1 MPKLKKSDLTKT
13 FKTSTKKKRKG
24 IHSKNR
30 SSNIKSSKM
39 YKKDY
44 QGQGR

>member
-1 MPKLKKSDLTKT
+1 MPKIKKTD
-13 FKTSTKKKRKG
+13 TSKEFRAPAKKKRKG
-24 IHSKNR
+24 IHSKNK